1 MRSVAAGSLT
11 NLTASA
17 AAYPSVWPLSQSAGR
32 QKEKSEETE
41 VVANFGR
48 KKYQRCNC
56 WKEKVPKM

>member
-1 MRSVAAGSLT
+1 MRSDAAGSLT

-41 VVANFGR
+41 VVANFGKSTKDVIFKSR
-48 KKYQRCNC
+48 YSF
-56 WKEKVPKM
+56 V

>member
-1 MRSVAAGSLT
+1 MRSDAAGSLT

-41 VVANFGR
+41 VVVNVGR
-48 KKYQRCNC
+48 KKYQRCNF
-56 WKEKVPKM
+56 